1 MSEVSE
7 NESPKNSAGR
17 RPRITLWAS
26 LAVLA
31 AVIIMAVFLLTN
43 PVQDQTATPPAA
55 SQEPTEATT
64 SGDECDVPAG
74 DTSATPKLPEDL
86 RWEAANGWTWP
97 VSETYGPTREKN
109 GYGVCFARSP
119 LGAALMGV
127 SLIAEGNTGSQPDAI
142 ELYVAESPGKEVYR
156 KTLTGEA
163 PATAPVVFSG
173 FIVDSFSPDEARVT
187 LVAANPGSP
196 TGYIGVPETFRWVDG
211 DWKLHVLDDGRI
223 FQGQPTT
230 PAAGDF
236 ISWGEANG

>member
-1 MSEVSE
+1 MSEISE
-7 NESPKNSAGR
+7 NEEPKTSGGL

-26 LAVLA
+26 LAIFAV
-31 AVIIMAVFLLTN
+31 VIIMAVFIVTN
-43 PVQDQTATPPAA
+43 PVQDEPAA
-55 SQEPTEATT
+55 SPSASQQTTESAAAD
-64 SGDECDVPAG
+64 GECNVPAG
-74 DTSATPKLPEDL
+74 DTSAMPELPEDL

-97 VSETYGPTREKN
+97 VSDTYGPTKDEG

-127 SLIAEGNTGSQPDAI
+127 SLIAEGNTGNQPEAI
-142 ELYVAESPGKEVYR
+142 EIYIAESAGKEVYR
-156 KTLTGEA
+156 KTLAGEA
-163 PATAPVVFSG
+163 PATSPAVFSG

-196 TGYIGVPETFRWVDG
+196 TGYVGVPETFRWING
-211 DWKLHVLDDGRI
+211 DWKLQVLDDGRI